1 MDRTEPCD
9 DELQRIV
16 KNRTEAGSIARAEG
30 MRNWQIVNGRRARGR
45 LLAVLST
52 AVFVLACWGLSRFPA
67 QAEAPQAPNSGSS
80 QAEKPGEPP
89 SAGQALGRKTD
100 QFRLSKETYR
110 KAVAY
115 SKAWYRL
122 YFVSVG

>member
-1 MDRTEPCD
+1 MR
-9 DELQRIV
+9 DERI
-16 KNRTEAGSIARAEG
+16 A
-30 MRNWQIVNGRRARGR
+30 NGRRARGR

-52 AVFVLACWGLSRFPA
+52 ALFVLACSGLSRFPA
-67 QAEAPQAPNSGSS
+67 KAETPHTGSS
-80 QAEKPGEPP
+80 QAEKPSEPP

-100 QFRLSKETYR
+100 QFRLSKEAYR

-122 YFVSVG
+122 YFVSVGGSIFIMKLLLRLGVVARL